1 MEDVL
6 PKETMTKLETALL
19 GELWTHPHWLESLY
33 QHLRHVAPAN
43 EARDISSLTLEELTP
58 LVVSFV
64 RNNVPEDVKSR
75 MDERIREAL
84 RNAAPTIP
92 RR

>member
-1 MEDVL
+1 
-6 PKETMTKLETALL
+6 MTRLETALL
-19 GELWTHPHWLESLY
+19 GELWTHPHYWLESSLY
-33 QHLRHVAPAN
+33 QHLVHHTN
-43 EARDISSLTLEELTP
+43 GDNNISYLTLEELTP

-75 MDERIREAL
+75 MEERIREEL
-84 RNAAPTIP
+84 QKSHPTISSSS